1 MFYVN
6 YIPQFKNK
14 YRMGKI
20 TNYVKHAVTND
31 QPI

>member
-1 MFYVN
+1 MSIIYLN
-6 YIPQFKNK
+6 LKINTEWK
-14 YRMGKI
+14 KI